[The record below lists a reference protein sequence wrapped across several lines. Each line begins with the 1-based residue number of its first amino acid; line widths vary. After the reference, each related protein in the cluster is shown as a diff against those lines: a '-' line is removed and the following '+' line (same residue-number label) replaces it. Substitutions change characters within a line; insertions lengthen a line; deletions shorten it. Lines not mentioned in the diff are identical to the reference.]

1 MYIFDRI
8 WPKQLALI
16 SEVASHIGRL
26 TRMLRT
32 EIRLEHIQ
40 QEHEFRKTALEKF
53 EKQEREARKQEF
65 SRIQEALK
73 IRSYDDALY
82 RLRGVCSSESGSW
95 LFRNE
100 TYTSWFSSSQGNCR
114 ILWLVG
120 IPGAGKPASTFFCSV
135 NSKHNCS
142 QIT

>member
-1 MYIFDRI
+1 M
-8 WPKQLALI
+8 
-16 SEVASHIGRL
+16 
-26 TRMLRT
+26 RT

-40 QEHEFRKTALEKF
+40 QEHEFRKTALERF

-65 SRIQEALK
+65 SRIQGALNF
-73 IRSYDDALY
+73 RSYDDALY
-82 RLRGVCSSESGSW
+82 RLRGVCSSETGSW

-100 TYTSWFSSSQGNCR
+100 TYTSWFSSSQENCR

-120 IPGAGKPASTFFCSV
+120 IPGAGKPAATFLCSV
-135 NSKHNCS
+135 NIDHSCS